1 MRGCRVAWLLS
12 CVAAGL
18 RGCVAVGQLQT
29 FSAVFSYVEYN
40 NLYSTYKKTAV
51 QIGAWLLDCAT
62 AGLRGC
68 GVTWL
73 QGCCKIFKLY
83 SSLATVTKWPRQPV
97 DLHHRDALNV
107 TAFI

>member
-1 MRGCRVAWLLS
+1 M
-12 CVAAGL
+12 AAEL

-51 QIGAWLLDCAT
+51 QIGAWLLDCVA

-68 GVTWL
+68 RAAV
-73 QGCCKIFKLY
+73 KY
-83 SSLATVTKWPRQPV
+83 S
-97 DLHHRDALNV
+97 NF
-107 TAFI
+107 TAASRL